1 MKSTYKNVR
10 DLWDMGNRSNICII
24 GDQKGRET
32 EKDAEE
38 IHKGTIAK
46 NFLNIIK
53 DFKPPKKKKIIHPT
67 KRNTKE

>member
-1 MKSTYKNVR
+1 
-10 DLWDMGNRSNICII
+10 MGNRSNICII
-24 GDQKGRET
+24 GDQTGRET

-53 DFKPPKKKKIIHPT
+53 DFKPPKKKNYTPNEEKHKGIDS
-67 KRNTKE
+67 